1 MQKQLKTLLQNSL
14 VFLDLLMMAA
24 GYAIIYIIFK
34 PKIEGAG
41 LRPYL
46 EFFTLLATCW
56 ILISLAARVYFKNNI
71 LSFESFTKRTVQVYL
86 FWIISL
92 MAFLFFTREIII
104 SRTFIFLVIVGYA
117 FLLFINRFIY
127 LGISNYFRSSR
138 NLFNKVMIIGY
149 NETAKKLNEYF
160 EEEGINRRVVGFVE
174 EEKNIHELSKQ
185 PIFTDFHNTIEQA
198 IRLDVQEIYSTITP
212 EQNPLIYN
220 LMHRAQMECIR
231 FRIVPDLSIFVNQPM
246 VVSYVG
252 DMPVLSLRPEPLDD
266 EGNRIKKRVLDIVI
280 SLIAIIFVLSWLLP
294 IIALLIII
302 ESKGPVFF
310 IQLRSGRN
318 NKTFYCYKFRSMKKN
333 DDADKMQATKN
344 DFRITKIGRILRKT
358 SLDEF
363 PQFFNVLKGDMT
375 VVGPR
380 PHMIKHT
387 EDYSKLV
394 DLFMIRQF
402 LKPGITGWAQ
412 INGHR
417 GEISDTEQIK
427 SRVNHDLWYLE
438 NWNIWLD
445 IKIIFLTV
453 YNVFKGEKNA
463 Y

>member
-1 MQKQLKTLLQNSL
+1 
-14 VFLDLLMMAA
+14 
-24 GYAIIYIIFK
+24 
-34 PKIEGAG
+34 
-41 LRPYL
+41 
-46 EFFTLLATCW
+46 
-56 ILISLAARVYFKNNI
+56 
-71 LSFESFTKRTVQVYL
+71 
-86 FWIISL
+86 
-92 MAFLFFTREIII
+92 
-104 SRTFIFLVIVGYA
+104 
-117 FLLFINRFIY
+117 
-127 LGISNYFRSSR
+127 
-138 NLFNKVMIIGY
+138 
-149 NETAKKLNEYF
+149 
-160 EEEGINRRVVGFVE
+160 
-174 EEKNIHELSKQ
+174 
-185 PIFTDFHNTIEQA
+185 
-198 IRLDVQEIYSTITP
+198 
-212 EQNPLIYN
+212 
-220 LMHRAQMECIR
+220 MECIR

-380 PHMIKHT
+380 PHLIKHT

-427 SRVNHDLWYLE
+427 SRVNHDLLYLE